1 MCTAVES
8 INGSNQKITFPQ
20 EMFDWNP
27 CALGKLVFLSQFF
40 FSFFIRQ
47 FLLENLKQHILLEIQ
62 IGL

>member
-1 MCTAVES
+1 MCAAVES

-40 FSFFIRQ
+40 FL
-47 FLLENLKQHILLEIQ
+47 FLLGNFC
-62 IGL
+62 